1 MKKNI
6 KYILLVLVIV
16 MAFGITFYKNLAY
29 SYETQG
35 DAYNILETA
44 YAGCSGYEVVQGQ
57 YEEGTTT
64 FAVVAEDP
72 QFYLTGA
79 GMQYTI
85 GGIEISLAKPFSQ
98 NTPIPVQVFYVKD
111 GESYA
116 EKHSVKGEI
125 DQGKVSCVLPIPLGD
140 Y

>member
-6 KYILLVLVIV
+6 KYILLALVIV

-44 YAGCSGYEVVQGQ
+44 YVGCSGYEVVQGQ

-64 FAVVAEDP
+64 FTVVADDP
-72 QFYLTGA
+72 QFYLSGTGR
-79 GMQYTI
+79 QHSI
-85 GGIEISLAKPFSQ
+85 GGIEIVLAKPFSQ
-98 NTPIPVQVFYVKD
+98 NTPIPVQRTIRTSAAYLWISICSRVTSRATFQ
-111 GESYA
+111 
-116 EKHSVKGEI
+116 SVRL
-125 DQGKVSCVLPIPLGD
+125 Q
-140 Y
+140 